1 MIRRLRWKFVAIIM
15 TVVTLLLATIC
26 TFLFVTIR
34 SSLQAD
40 SLSVLQRVISQ
51 KGESVVM
58 WDPDSGGILS
68 INPFREQEVS
78 LPYFTVAVNH
88 QGQAAVLDSKFYN
101 LNDEEALLQVVQ
113 AGLDAQS
120 DVGVLA
126 SYQLRYLRKTT
137 TSGWRIAFTDMTQE
151 ISTTRN
157 LLRNLLLIGGGALV
171 GFFFISLLLA
181 RWATRPAE
189 RAWKQQRQ
197 FVADASH
204 ELKTPLTVVLS
215 NVDMLQE
222 YSVQPQD
229 DRQQRWLGNIRASS
243 EQMKDLV
250 EEMLTLARS
259 DAGGQQAL
267 VRQQVNF
274 SDLVDDALLR
284 FEPAV
289 FEAGKRLEDAVTED
303 LYVTGDGGK
312 LKRLV
317 DILLDNARKYTP
329 EGGHIWVTLA
339 ADGRNRIQLIVRNE
353 GTPIPPQDLEHIF
366 ERFYRA
372 DQARTSEGFGLGLA
386 IAKEIAREHKGKLW
400 AESSPERG
408 NSFCFSLPRAKE
420 MGYK

>member
-26 TFLFVTIR
+26 SFLFVTVR
-34 SSLQAD
+34 GSLQED
-40 SLSVLQRVISQ
+40 SISVLRRVITQ

-126 SYQLRYLRKTT
+126 SYKLRYLRKVT

-204 ELKTPLTVVLS
+204 ERNAL
-215 NVDMLQE
+215 DRGALQRGYAPGVQCPAPGRPTAAVAGE
-222 YSVQPQD
+222 YPSVIGAD
-229 DRQQRWLGNIRASS
+229 EGLGGGDAH
-243 EQMKDLV
+243 
-250 EEMLTLARS
+250 LARS

-386 IAKEIAREHKGKLW
+386 IAREIAREHKGKLW

-408 NSFCFSLPRAKE
+408 NSFCFSLPRGKE
-420 MGYK
+420 IGYK

>member
-1 MIRRLRWKFVAIIM
+1 MAR
-15 TVVTLLLATIC
+15 
-26 TFLFVTIR
+26 
-34 SSLQAD
+34 
-40 SLSVLQRVISQ
+40 
-51 KGESVVM
+51 
-58 WDPDSGGILS
+58 
-68 INPFREQEVS
+68 N
-78 LPYFTVAVNH
+78 
-88 QGQAAVLDSKFYN
+88 
-101 LNDEEALLQVVQ
+101 
-113 AGLDAQS
+113 
-120 DVGVLA
+120 
-126 SYQLRYLRKTT
+126 
-137 TSGWRIAFTDMTQE
+137 AF
-151 ISTTRN
+151 
-157 LLRNLLLIGGGALV
+157 IGGSALV

-229 DRQQRWLGNIRASS
+229 ARQQRWLGNIRASS

-267 VRQQVNF
+267 VHQQVNF

-289 FEAGKRLEDAVTED
+289 FEAGKQLEEAVTEE

-339 ADGRNRIQLIVRNE
+339 ADGRNRIQLTVRNE
-353 GTPIPPQDLEHIF
+353 GTPIPAQDLEHIF

-386 IAKEIAREHKGKLW
+386 IAREIAREHRGKLW

-408 NSFCFSLPRAKE
+408 NSFCFSLPRGKE
-420 MGYK
+420 IGYK

>member
-1 MIRRLRWKFVAIIM
+1 MIQRLRWKFVAIIM
-15 TVVTLLLATIC
+15 TVVTLLLAAIC
-26 TFLFVTIR
+26 SFLFVTVR
-34 SSLQAD
+34 GSLQED
-40 SLSVLQRVISQ
+40 SISVLRRVITQ

-120 DVGVLA
+120 DIGVLA
-126 SYQLRYLRKTT
+126 NYKLRYLRKTT

-157 LLRNLLLIGGGALV
+157 LLRNLLLIGGSALV

-229 DRQQRWLGNIRASS
+229 ARQQRWLGNIRASS

-267 VRQQVNF
+267 VHQQVNF

-289 FEAGKRLEDAVTED
+289 FEAGKQLEETVTEE

-317 DILLDNARKYTP
+317 DILLD
-329 EGGHIWVTLA
+329 GGHIWVTLV
-339 ADGRNRIQLIVRNE
+339 ADGRNRIQLTVRNE
-353 GTPIPPQDLEHIF
+353 GTPIPAQDLEHIF

-386 IAKEIAREHKGKLW
+386 IAREIAREHRGKLW

-408 NSFCFSLPRAKE
+408 NSFCFSLPRGKE
-420 MGYK
+420 IGYK